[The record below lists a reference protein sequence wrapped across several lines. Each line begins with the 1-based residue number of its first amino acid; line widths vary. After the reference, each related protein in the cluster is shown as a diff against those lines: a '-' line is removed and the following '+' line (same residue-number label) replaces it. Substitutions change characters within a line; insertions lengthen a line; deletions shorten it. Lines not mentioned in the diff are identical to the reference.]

1 MEEVSSYI
9 DNEIYAIKMDNII
22 KIVTGIIA
30 LVVLVICF
38 LFTDN
43 NPNQLPT
50 LVAIIAVI
58 YILYAFLSVIFNKNR
73 LKKLQE
79 WKSELEQ
86 RK

>member
-1 MEEVSSYI
+1 MREFLQA
-9 DNEIYAIKMDNII
+9 NQII
-22 KIVTGIIA
+22 QI
-30 LVVLVICF
+30 
-38 LFTDN
+38 TDN

>member
-1 MEEVSSYI
+1 MRELLQA
-9 DNEIYAIKMDNII
+9 NQII
-22 KIVTGIIA
+22 QI
-30 LVVLVICF
+30 
-38 LFTDN
+38 TDN
-43 NPNQLPT
+43 NSNQLPT

-58 YILYAFLSVIFNKNR
+58 YILYAFLSVIFNKKR